1 MQVLVFQFT
10 SYADLYN
17 VPLRIILIYIMYVSG
32 FMTYIIITPHVLPQ
46 KKRNKKIKKIG
57 NKQTTT
63 NTRFTTCFG
72 VVMGVHDKMTLVD
85 NHFMFNM
92 QNVLLITE

>member
-1 MQVLVFQFT
+1 MLHYLCLFIVCSNVNDYYIDMQVVMFQFT

-46 KKRNKKIKKIG
+46 KKRNRK
-57 NKQTTT
+57 
-63 NTRFTTCFG
+63 
-72 VVMGVHDKMTLVD
+72 
-85 NHFMFNM
+85 
-92 QNVLLITE
+92 